1 MRAKLNAGHVITPDA
16 LLLSRRHIVKACRRQ
31 LKRDSHPRLH
41 MTAMIVLTAGVAWI
55 ASSVLL
61 ALGMEAMWLRYPVA
75 LGIAYSAFLFF
86 LWVWLRRN
94 DLDVPD
100 VVVDGIGHAGQPCGR
115 GSGTFVGGGG
125 QTGGG
130 GASGSFGDTFG
141 SVADCASGGGTG
153 DWGAGDAL
161 GAGDV
166 LGAADELAIPLIVLV
181 AVVALALG
189 VAFVSIYVIYTA
201 PSLLAEL
208 TVDAALSYALVRRL
222 KHGQRRMWLGTAI
235 ARTWWPA
242 LCTAALVAAVGALL
256 AIWAPETTSF
266 VAALRHLHGG

>member
-16 LLLSRRHIVKACRRQ
+16 PLLSRRHIVEACHRQ
-31 LKRDSHPRLH
+31 LERDSYPRLH
-41 MTAMIVLTAGVAWI
+41 MTALIVLTAGVGWL
-55 ASSVLL
+55 ASTVLF
-61 ALGMEAMWLRYPVA
+61 AFGMESMWLRYPVS

-86 LWVWLRRN
+86 LWLWLRRH

-100 VVVDGIGHAGQPCGR
+100 VSIDGIGHAGQSCSR
-115 GSGTFVGGGG
+115 CTFQGGGG
-125 QTGGG
+125 QFGGG
-130 GASGSFGDTFG
+130 GASGSFSDTSG
-141 SVADCASGGGTG
+141 SVADCASGGTG
-153 DWGAGDAL
+153 DW

-166 LGAADELAIPLIVLV
+166 LGAADELAIPLIVLA

-189 VAFVSIYVIYTA
+189 VAFASIYLIYTA

-235 ARTWWPA
+235 ARTWGPA
-242 LCTAALVAAVGALL
+242 LCTAAFVAAVGAVL
-256 AIWAPETTSF
+256 AIWAPGTTSLA
-266 VAALRHLHGG
+266 AALRHLLGG

>member
-61 ALGMEAMWLRYPVA
+61 ALGMEAMWLRYPVS
-75 LGIAYSAFLFF
+75 LGIAYGAFLFF
-86 LWVWLRRN
+86 LWLWLRRN

-100 VVVDGIGHAGQPCGR
+100 VSIDGIGHAGEPCGC
-115 GSGTFVGGGG
+115 SGTFEGGGG
-125 QTGGG
+125 QSGGG
-130 GASGSFGDTFG
+130 GASGSFSDTSG
-141 SVADCASGGGTG
+141 SVADGASGGGAG
-153 DWGAGDAL
+153 DWGAV
-161 GAGDV
+161 DV
-166 LGAADELAIPLIVLV
+166 LGAADDLAIPLFVLA

-242 LCTAALVAAVGALL
+242 LGTAALVAAVGALL